1 VLLLTYWTNLL
12 LRLLKVEGQG
22 FKVDAARLAQLSE
35 VIDGMLYVDDG
46 KLGLKKE
53 GTEDFPIIVEGCT
66 AETFA
71 NFLGWLNH
79 QYVYD
84 ISLII

>member
-1 VLLLTYWTNLL
+1 M
-12 LRLLKVEGQG
+12 LRLPKVEGQG

-35 VIDGMLYVDDG
+35 IIDGMLYDDNG

-53 GTEDFPIIVEGCT
+53 GTLEFPIIVEGCT

-79 QYVYD
+79 LYVYNV
-84 ISLII
+84 SFII